1 MTPHTYHRTF
11 HSLPTLRTAVRSL
24 GDTHQLAIE
33 TRARLVLSVAA
44 LADRAFRAGRPVTLE
59 AVCDTGT
66 GPGDPLLSVTLRTKG
81 PLPPAE
87 LPLPAE
93 TAPDGTAATWCLP
106 LAAPDAPAPYDQ
118 AAAPDAPTPHDG
130 AGPARPAPAT
140 TATAQNNGHAEGLVT
155 APTETHALEEELR
168 AALAQVDALSEAH
181 RQLKHELA
189 ETNSGVLALYVQL
202 EERDEQLRT
211 AHGQVLRELEDALR
225 PPPIAVDGLELAVHY
240 APAETDAPTGGDL
253 YDWFSLPDG
262 TVHITLVDALGHG
275 VRSTRSALNVTHAV
289 RTLALEGH
297 LLGSIVRR
305 TNEILAPFDPD
316 VMATVILLR
325 IDPGTGHLELANGS
339 HPPALMMRHDGS
351 AQYLEVRG
359 RGIGYPLPGSDRV
372 LAEKL
377 EPGDLLVLYTDGLTE
392 SRRDPLEGEAR
403 LIESARRHRQRP
415 IEDVPGAI
423 AGDMHTVVLHPDDTV
438 ALTVRRTPAR
448 LAEESR

>member
-1 MTPHTYHRTF
+1 MTPHSFHRTF

-24 GDTHQLAIE
+24 GDAHRLAIE
-33 TRARLVLSVAA
+33 TRARLVLSVTA
-44 LADRAFRAGRPVTLE
+44 LADRALRAGRPVTLE
-59 AVCDTGT
+59 AARATGT
-66 GPGDPLLSVTLRTKG
+66 GRSDALLSVTLRTKG

-93 TAPDGTAATWCLP
+93 TAPDGTAATWCLS
-106 LAAPDAPAPYDQ
+106 L
-118 AAAPDAPTPHDG
+118 AAPDAPTPYG
-130 AGPARPAPAT
+130 RAAPARPAPVTA
-140 TATAQNNGHAEGLVT
+140 ATAKDNGHAEAPVA

-297 LLGSIVRR
+297 PLGSIVRR

-316 VMATVILLR
+316 VMATVVLLR
-325 IDPGTGHLELANGS
+325 IDPGTGQLELANGS
-339 HPPALMMRHDGS
+339 HPPVLMTRRDGTPE
-351 AQYLEVRG
+351 YLEVRG

-372 LAEKL
+372 LTDKL
-377 EPGDLLVLYTDGLTE
+377 DIGDLLVLYTDGLTE

-403 LIESARRHRQRP
+403 LIESARRHRHRP

-423 AGDMHTVVLHPDDTV
+423 ADDMHTVVLHPDDTV

-448 LAEESR
+448 PAEESR